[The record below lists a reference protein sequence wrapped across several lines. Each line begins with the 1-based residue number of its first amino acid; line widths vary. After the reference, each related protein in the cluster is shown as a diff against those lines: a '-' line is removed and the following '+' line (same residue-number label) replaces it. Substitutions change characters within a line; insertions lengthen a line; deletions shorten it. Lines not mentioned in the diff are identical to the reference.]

1 MTRRARQSTQWRTGG
16 RSGTPRLLLLALN
29 SRKISYVSSSDF
41 ASQSSSFCA
50 VLFLSVSVDTFNLS
64 SGFLSEFCERVLLIF
79 MFLGS
84 MEQWANGL
92 GAVEKSSEPRRA
104 HCEPVVAPQHHSEE
118 EVGINCNDIEPQ
130 RSCKLDAAILHVHH
144 HTYQLPP
151 LWILNGDIE
160 SHFILGNFVVAR
172 WEAGGNKKPT
182 SHRSGMLPQIGRLHV
197 ADTAFFLVDCLF
209 DLCLLRCAIS
219 GQFHAERK
227 KGGKSLTKF
236 YGAMHSQVIGFLGE
250 ALARMT
256 AIQAMEEYG
265 VSQYASSI
273 QFINKLITAAR

>member
-1 MTRRARQSTQWRTGG
+1 MDGWSSAFLANGHRNQELVTRRARQSTQWRPGG

-29 SRKISYVSSSDF
+29 SRKNSYVSSSDF

-50 VLFLSVSVDTFNLS
+50 VLF
-64 SGFLSEFCERVLLIF
+64 FLYLWIPSIWVRVFCWSFVNVFYVIF

-84 MEQWANGL
+84 MERWANGL

-104 HCEPVVAPQHHSEE
+104 HCEPVVAQQHHSKE

-160 SHFILGNFVVAR
+160 SHFSLGNCLVAR

-182 SHRSGMLPQIGRLHV
+182 SHRSEMLP
-197 ADTAFFLVDCLF
+197 
-209 DLCLLRCAIS
+209 
-219 GQFHAERK
+219 
-227 KGGKSLTKF
+227 
-236 YGAMHSQVIGFLGE
+236 
-250 ALARMT
+250 
-256 AIQAMEEYG
+256 
-265 VSQYASSI
+265 
-273 QFINKLITAAR
+273 